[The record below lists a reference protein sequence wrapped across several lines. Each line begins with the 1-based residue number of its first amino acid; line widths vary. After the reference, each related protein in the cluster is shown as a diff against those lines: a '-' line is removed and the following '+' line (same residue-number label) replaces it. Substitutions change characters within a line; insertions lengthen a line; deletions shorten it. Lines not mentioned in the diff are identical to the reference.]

1 MSAPTAAPKAPS
13 LILGTAGHI
22 DHGKSALIKALTGTD
37 PDRLAEEK
45 RRGITIE
52 LGFAQLEL
60 PDGRTMG
67 VVDVPGH
74 ERFVRQMIAGATGI
88 DVALLCIAADDGIM
102 PQTVEHLH
110 VLELLG
116 INNMVVALT
125 KCDLVDE
132 EWTAF
137 MVDEIV
143 GRFARTPYA
152 DAEIVPVSA
161 RDRRGLQELLEA
173 IGRAADHA
181 RRTHEEHSFARLP
194 IDRTFTIK
202 GSGTVAT
209 GTLWSGRISP
219 DDELELLPSRKR
231 VRVRGIQ
238 EHGEPVDVAEHG
250 SRTALNLASIGTDE
264 VRPGM
269 MLATPDAVV
278 PTDRFDAEVTYLG
291 PASRKAPLE
300 TGTVARIAHG
310 TTEVPG
316 RILLMNGQTRIEPGQ
331 SALAQIRLE
340 EPLAMARGDRF
351 IIRTFSPVEV
361 VGGGEAL
368 LCHPRRRT
376 ALSPTEQTLLRALA
390 DHQDQIAIDA
400 AVEGS
405 KGLATAAS
413 IANTT
418 GLGTAVCA
426 ERLASSEESNAL
438 ASIISPRSKT
448 SYYAKAK
455 DIASLCSSIENA
467 LMKFHAANP
476 EKTGI
481 GKAELLLFAGKGLD
495 ADSLDAL
502 LALMAHDKRV
512 VLDGAEISHP
522 KAGARAKQRELEIV
536 KTLSGA
542 LDDAGLTPP
551 TTDALT
557 EQLGIP
563 KQAAHRAL
571 GFLNENG
578 YARRVGDFY
587 FSAKALQQAEE
598 TVVRHLQSNGPS
610 TATEL
615 KDALKI
621 SRKHAIPL
629 LEYMDAQG
637 TTRREGDLRKLSGA

>member
-238 EHGEPVDVAEHG
+238 EHGEPVDVAEPG

-291 PASRKAPLE
+291 PESRKAPLE

-426 ERLASSEESNAL
+426 ERLASLEESNAL

-448 SYYAKAK
+448 IYYAKAK

-615 KDALKI
+615 KDALRI

>member
-1 MSAPTAAPKAPS
+1 MSAPTATPKAPS

-22 DHGKSALIKALTGTD
+22 DHGKSALIQALTGTD

-137 MVDEIV
+137 MVDEIA
-143 GRFARTPYA
+143 GRLAPTPYA

-161 RDRRGLQELLEA
+161 RNRSGLQELLEA

-181 RRTHEEHSFARLP
+181 RPTHKEHSFARLP

-209 GTLWSGRISP
+209 GTLWSGRISS
-219 DDELELLPSRKR
+219 DDELELLPPRKR

-238 EHGEPVDVAEHG
+238 EHGKPVDVAEPG

-269 MLATPDAVV
+269 MLATPNAVV
-278 PTDRFDAEVTYLG
+278 PTDRFDAEVVYLG
-291 PASRKAPLE
+291 PVRRKAPLE

-310 TTEVPG
+310 TAEVPG
-316 RILLMNGQTRIEPGQ
+316 RILLMNGQTCIEPGQ

-340 EPLAMARGDRF
+340 DPLAMARGDRF

-376 ALSPTEQTLLRALA
+376 TLSPTEQTLLRALA
-390 DHQDQIAIDA
+390 DHEDQNAIDV

-405 KGLATAAS
+405 KGLATASS
-413 IANTT
+413 IADVT
-418 GLGTAVCA
+418 GLDIAACA
-426 ERLASSEESNAL
+426 ERLASLEESNAL
-438 ASIISPRSKT
+438 ASITAPRSKAI
-448 SYYAKAK
+448 YYAKAK
-455 DIASLCSSIENA
+455 DIASLCSSIENV

-481 GKAELLLFAGKGLD
+481 GKAELLLLVGKGLD

-502 LALMAHDKRV
+502 LALMDHDKRI

-522 KAGARAKQRELEIV
+522 KAGAGAKQRELEIA
-536 KTLSGA
+536 KTLGDA
-542 LDDAGLTPP
+542 LNDAGLTPP
-551 TTDALT
+551 TIDALA

-571 GFLNENG
+571 GFLNVNG

-587 FSAKALQQAEE
+587 FSAKAIQQAEE

-615 KDALKI
+615 KDALGI

>member
-1 MSAPTAAPKAPS
+1 M
-13 LILGTAGHI
+13 
-22 DHGKSALIKALTGTD
+22 
-37 PDRLAEEK
+37 
-45 RRGITIE
+45 
-52 LGFAQLEL
+52 
-60 PDGRTMG
+60 
-67 VVDVPGH
+67 
-74 ERFVRQMIAGATGI
+74 
-88 DVALLCIAADDGIM
+88 
-102 PQTVEHLH
+102 
-110 VLELLG
+110 
-116 INNMVVALT
+116 
-125 KCDLVDE
+125 
-132 EWTAF
+132 
-137 MVDEIV
+137 
-143 GRFARTPYA
+143 
-152 DAEIVPVSA
+152 
-161 RDRRGLQELLEA
+161 
-173 IGRAADHA
+173 
-181 RRTHEEHSFARLP
+181 
-194 IDRTFTIK
+194 
-202 GSGTVAT
+202 
-209 GTLWSGRISP
+209 
-219 DDELELLPSRKR
+219 
-231 VRVRGIQ
+231 
-238 EHGEPVDVAEHG
+238 
-250 SRTALNLASIGTDE
+250 
-264 VRPGM
+264 
-269 MLATPDAVV
+269 
-278 PTDRFDAEVTYLG
+278 
-291 PASRKAPLE
+291 
-300 TGTVARIAHG
+300 
-310 TTEVPG
+310 
-316 RILLMNGQTRIEPGQ
+316 
-331 SALAQIRLE
+331 
-340 EPLAMARGDRF
+340 
-351 IIRTFSPVEV
+351 
-361 VGGGEAL
+361 
-368 LCHPRRRT
+368 
-376 ALSPTEQTLLRALA
+376 LRALA

-426 ERLASSEESNAL
+426 ERLASLEESNAL

-448 SYYAKAK
+448 IYYAKAK

-522 KAGARAKQRELEIV
+522 KAGARAKQRELEIA

-615 KDALKI
+615 KDALRI

>member
-238 EHGEPVDVAEHG
+238 EHGEPVDVAEPG

-269 MLATPDAVV
+269 MFATPDAVV

-426 ERLASSEESNAL
+426 ERLASLEESNAL

-615 KDALKI
+615 KDALRI

>member
-1 MSAPTAAPKAPS
+1 MSATAAPTKASS

-88 DVALLCIAADDGIM
+88 DVALMCIAADDGIM

-116 INNMVVALT
+116 IRNMVVALT
-125 KCDLVDE
+125 KCDLVDD
-132 EWTAF
+132 EWAAF
-137 MVDEIV
+137 MADEIT
-143 GRFARTPYA
+143 GRLARTPYSE
-152 DAEIVPVSA
+152 AEIIPVSA
-161 RDRRGLQELLEA
+161 RNRTGLQKLLEA
-173 IGRAADHA
+173 IGRAASRAHH
-181 RRTHEEHSFARLP
+181 THEDCSFARLP
-194 IDRTFTIK
+194 IDRAFSIK
-202 GSGTVAT
+202 GSGTVVT
-209 GTLWSGRISP
+209 GTLWSGRISI

-238 EHGEPVDVAEHG
+238 EHGKPVDAAEPG
-250 SRTALNLASIGTDE
+250 SRTALNLASVGTDE
-264 VRPGM
+264 TRPGM

-278 PTDRFDAEVTYLG
+278 PTDRFDAEIVYLG
-291 PASRKAPLE
+291 PASRKAPLD
-300 TGTVARIAHG
+300 TGTIARIAHG
-310 TTEVPG
+310 TTEMPG

-331 SALAQIRLE
+331 SVLAQIRLE

-376 ALSPTEQTLLRALA
+376 TLSPIEQTMLRALA
-390 DHQDQIAIDA
+390 DHEDQKAIDI

-405 KGLATAAS
+405 NGLATATS
-413 IANTT
+413 IADAT
-418 GLGTAVCA
+418 GLDAAACA
-426 ERLASSEESNAL
+426 ERLASLKESNVL
-438 ASIISPRSKT
+438 ASITTPRSKT
-448 SYYAKAK
+448 IYYAKAK

-467 LMKFHAANP
+467 LMKFHTANP

-481 GKAELLLFAGKGLD
+481 GKAELLLLAGKGLD
-495 ADSLDAL
+495 SDSLDAL
-502 LALMAHDKRV
+502 LAVMAQDGRV
-512 VLDGAEISHP
+512 VLDGAEISHA
-522 KAGARAKQRELEIV
+522 KAGAGAKKRELEIAE
-536 KTLSGA
+536 KLRMA
-542 LDDAGLTPP
+542 LNQAGLTPP
-551 TTDALT
+551 TIDALA

-563 KQAAHRAL
+563 RQETHRAL
-571 GFLNENG
+571 GFLDKYG
-578 YARRVGDFY
+578 YARRAGDFY
-587 FSAKALQQAEE
+587 FSARAIQHAEE
-598 TVVRHLQSNGPS
+598 AVVRHLMSNGPS

-615 KDALKI
+615 KEALGI

-637 TTRREGDLRKLSGA
+637 TTRREGDLRKLPGA